1 MWEADKVVAT
11 DGAAARSAARSSL
24 ADAWIWPFLWH
35 GNTSL
40 FTGIFKL
47 VEDRLNAKQDAEAG
61 VQEGGELPARSAG
74 RRMLGTIGD
83 RRPCGRALHI
93 CFSPVA

>member
-1 MWEADKVVAT
+1 MWEADKAPLHAKE
-11 DGAAARSAARSSL
+11 AAARQTAKSSL

-47 VEDRLNAKQDAEAG
+47 VEDRLNARVDAQAG
-61 VQEGGELPARSAG
+61 VQVGKRYWGGGWRADSWAG
-74 RRMLGTIGD
+74 
-83 RRPCGRALHI
+83 CE
-93 CFSPVA
+93 